1 MHAAALDA
9 LMKFGIEECTRS
21 MEQRSN
27 NAAAKAAPI
36 KSNVEESVGD
46 TGLRARAL
54 HTSILYSKPIYLRAP
69 H

>member
-1 MHAAALDA
+1 
-9 LMKFGIEECTRS
+9 MKFGIEECTRS

-46 TGLRARAL
+46 TGLRAL

>member
-36 KSNVEESVGD
+36 KANVEESVGD
-46 TGLRARAL
+46 TGLRAL